1 MTHDALTCKRIILE
15 YLVDYEDGSMPET
28 ERRDLELHLSHCPP
42 CVQFLASYRATGRC
56 LKMLKPRD
64 IPRNLAEAVLLF
76 VRKRCD
82 EKE

>member
-64 IPRNLAEAVLLF
+64 IPRNLAEAVLKF